1 VEKPDPR
8 NRGWAFIFSIF
19 KMLKNHLIKNRLHM
33 KWTKFLLTTL
43 SICCINVLI
52 AQGLGIIPEPY
63 LSTKGNGVYTLPKTI
78 SISAP
83 TSANAIAE
91 TIANQLKLTT
101 GKTVNFS
108 KTEPT
113 IELSIIK
120 DDVIGDEGY
129 LLNVNDKG
137 IQVKANTNAGLFYGW
152 QTVQQLLPAAIY
164 SKTVSKNTN
173 WQLSHC
179 SIIDKPRFGW
189 RGMMLD
195 VSRHF
200 FSKADVKVF
209 IDDMVRYKY
218 NRFHWHLTDDQGWR
232 IEIKSLPRLTSVGAW
247 RAERKGKWMNITT
260 PALDEPKTYGGFYT
274 QEDIKEVVAYAKA
287 RFVEVIPEIDVPGH
301 SMAMLAAYPN
311 LSTTPNY
318 PYQVNAGDE
327 FMDWEG
333 LNGHATAR
341 IDNSLDPSNEE
352 VYTVLDKVMTEVA
365 PLFPFEY
372 IHMGG
377 DENAKNNWEKSSN
390 VQALMKREGLKDQM
404 EVQSYFVRR
413 MQKIINSKGKKM
425 MGWNEILQ
433 GGLSGD
439 AAVMSWQGIKG
450 GIEAAKQGHKVV
462 MSPNDYNYI
471 DYYQGEITAEG
482 KVYRGLRMKTT
493 YGFDPVP
500 SGIDATLIL
509 GNQAN
514 QWTEQLQTIRN
525 VQYMN
530 WPRGLAVAET
540 SWSPNEKKDWNNF
553 TKKVEK
559 HFDYFDAANVKY
571 AKSIYDAIV
580 TTELN
585 TKGELILKMEGE
597 VDNLRFYY
605 TIDDQMP
612 DNFSDEYTKPFVLPS
627 DVTLVRIQSYRD
639 GKPIGKLL
647 NIPIESLRN
656 RAKKVL

>member
-1 VEKPDPR
+1 MK
-8 NRGWAFIFSIF
+8 F
-19 KMLKNHLIKNRLHM
+19 KKL
-33 KWTKFLLTTL
+33 LLTSL
-43 SICCINVLI
+43 LICSMTGLM

-63 LSTKGNGVYTLPKTI
+63 LSTKGKDNYTFPKSI

-83 TSANAIAE
+83 SSLNALIDP
-91 TIANQLKLTT
+91 IANQLRMVT
-101 GKTVNFS
+101 GKTVYFS
-108 KTEPT
+108 KNQPT
-113 IELSIIK
+113 IEFSIIK
-120 DDVIGDEGY
+120 DDVIGNEGY
-129 LLNVNDKG
+129 LMNVNQQG
-137 IQVKANTNAGLFYGW
+137 VQIKANTEAGLFYGW
-152 QTVQQLLPAAIY
+152 QTLQQIMPAAIY
-164 SKTVSKNTN
+164 GKTLSKNTN
-173 WQLSHC
+173 WQIPHC

-200 FSKADVKVF
+200 FSKEDVKVF

-232 IEIKSLPRLTSVGAW
+232 IEIKSLPKLTSVGAW
-247 RAERKGKWMNITT
+247 RVEKKGKWMNITT
-260 PALDEPKTYGGFYT
+260 PDINEPKTYGGFYT

-287 RFVEVIPEIDVPGH
+287 RFIEVIPEVDVPGH

-333 LNGHATAR
+333 MNGHPTAR

-352 VYTVLDKVMTEVA
+352 VYTALDKIMTEIA

-377 DENAKNNWEKSSN
+377 DENAKNNWEKSPN
-390 VQALMKREGLKDQM
+390 VQSMMKREGLKDQLD
-404 EVQSYFVRR
+404 VQSYFVKR

-462 MSPNDYNYI
+462 MSPNDFNYI
-471 DYYQGEITAEG
+471 DYYQGELTAEG
-482 KVYRGLRMKTT
+482 RVYRGLRMKTT

-500 SGIDATLIL
+500 PGVDASLIL

-514 QWTEQLQTIRN
+514 QWSEQLQNMRN
-525 VQYMN
+525 AQYMT
-530 WPRGLAVAET
+530 WPRSLAIAET
-540 SWSPNEKKDWNNF
+540 NWSPNEKKDWNSF

-559 HFDYFDAANVKY
+559 QFEVFEAANVKY
-571 AKSIYDAIV
+571 AKSMYDAIV
-580 TTELN
+580 TTEIN
-585 TKGELILKMEGE
+585 TKGEYILKMEGE

-612 DNFSDEYTKPFVLPS
+612 DNYSDEYKKPFVLPE

>member
-1 VEKPDPR
+1 
-8 NRGWAFIFSIF
+8 
-19 KMLKNHLIKNRLHM
+19 M
-33 KWTKFLLTTL
+33 KLNKCLLLVLAIGIYSQL
-43 SICCINVLI
+43 S
-52 AQGLGIIPEPY
+52 AQNLNIIPEPFHVA
-63 LSTKGNGVYTLPKTI
+63 KGNGIFQFPKTI
-78 SISAP
+78 AINAP
-83 TSANAIAE
+83 SSANEVTDQIA
-91 TIANQLKLTT
+91 AQLRTVT
-101 GKTVNFS
+101 GKTVYFS
-108 KTEPT
+108 KNNASINLE
-113 IELSIIK
+113 IIK
-120 DDVIGDEGY
+120 DEVLGNEGY
-129 LLNVNDKG
+129 TLNVNAAG
-137 IQVKANTNAGLFYGW
+137 VTISANTNAGLFYGW
-152 QTVQQLLPAAIY
+152 QTVQQIMPAAIY
-164 SKTVSKNTN
+164 AKTLQSNIQ
-173 WQLSHC
+173 WQLPQV

-209 IDDMVRYKY
+209 IDDMARYKY

-232 IEIKSLPRLTSVGAW
+232 IEIKSLPKLTSVGAW

-260 PALDEPKTYGGFYT
+260 PEINEPKTYGGFYT
-274 QEDIKEVVAYAKA
+274 QEEIKEVVAYAKSK
-287 RFVEVIPEIDVPGH
+287 FIEVIPEVDVPGH

-333 LNGHATAR
+333 LNGHATAK

-352 VYTVLDKVMTEVA
+352 VYTALDKIMTEIA

-377 DENAKNNWEKSSN
+377 DENAKNNWEKSPN
-390 VQALMKREGLKDQM
+390 VQALMKKEGLKDQM
-404 EVQSYFVRR
+404 EVQSYFVKR

-439 AAVMSWQGIKG
+439 AAVMSWQGVKG

-471 DYYQGEITAEG
+471 DYYQGEVTAEG

-493 YGFDPVP
+493 YGFEPVP
-500 SGIDATLIL
+500 AGVDPSLIL

-514 QWTEQLQTIRN
+514 QWTEQLQTMRKA
-525 VQYMN
+525 QYMT
-530 WPRGLAVAET
+530 WPRSMAVAET
-540 SWSPNEKKDWNNF
+540 SWSPADKKDWNKF
-553 TKKVEK
+553 AKKVEAQFEK
-559 HFDYFDAANVKY
+559 LDAAVVAY
-571 AKSIYDAIV
+571 SKSIYDPIV
-580 TTELN
+580 TTQLN

-597 VDNLRFYY
+597 IEGLDFYY

-612 DNFSDEYTKPFVLPS
+612 DNYSDKYTKPFVIPT
-627 DVTLVRIQSYRD
+627 DVLSVRIISYRD
-639 GKPIGKLL
+639 GKQIGKYL
-647 NIPIESLRN
+647 NIPIESLQK
-656 RAKKVL
+656 RAVKVL